1 MSAAMPRPTDLDHR
15 DSGTNGHDDT
25 VVAGTPVVVRRNA
38 GLAALVGAGAS
49 AIAIAYL
56 WRATQSAA
64 PLDWALCLVMAAV
77 AGMYLAHLVDARTP
91 LLVAD
96 DLGVRIR
103 LGNQWR
109 GLPWDAVD
117 RVVVQPRRGPFHDG
131 RLMFAPHSLPRALD
145 GLEPRGRRAATLNQK
160 MYGAAL
166 AVPMG
171 LTTRVSAHGQELA
184 DGLAALAHGRTDV
197 VVVTPTPPPS
207 RPGDPA
213 PEPTADPATLA
224 AEPAPR
230 VADPAPLAAE
240 PASRLAD
247 PATLAGR
254 DPRPRGRRHR
264 ASGPAQPARRDRDD
278 RVPGRQG
285 PQPRPGRRSRR
296 GRRGPVEDASD
307 EQPEPERP
315 VAPAARSA
323 VPLRDT
329 RPALRAQVT
338 RDTPATVLGNAALH
352 PDRYDAEGRR
362 RTALPEGRELR
373 RQGSVDLEFEAAPSA
388 SVFESGRVRPIS
400 TLGDAGRRAGH
411 RRLRHRAGLRPG
423 HRPRAGRGP
432 RPGRPERRRPG
443 RAHPDPPARHR
454 VDRGRRLR
462 AVRRRLLRPRPPA
475 HAGAGAGQGP
485 GAAAPAVRRPLRDRA
500 DQRPPGVRGRAGD
513 RDDREHAQHGRRPQ
527 LGAAGRGRARPGD
540 DLGRRAAVRGRAAG
554 AAAEPDAGA
563 ERVGRHRLR
572 RRQHGSRR
580 RPRRPRPSRSGSRW
594 SAPRPAPRASWSATA
609 RARSSGPARS
619 CSARSAPSRPS
630 RR

>member
-1 MSAAMPRPTDLDHR
+1 MSAAMPRPSDLDHR
-15 DSGTNGHDDT
+15 DTGTNGHDDT

-117 RVVVQPRRGPFHDG
+117 RVVVQPRRGLFRDG

-171 LTTRVSAHGQELA
+171 LTTRRLRA
-184 DGLAALAHGRTDV
+184 
-197 VVVTPTPPPS
+197 
-207 RPGDPA
+207 RPG
-213 PEPTADPATLA
+213 
-224 AEPAPR
+224 
-230 VADPAPLAAE
+230 
-240 PASRLAD
+240 
-247 PATLAGR
+247 
-254 DPRPRGRRHR
+254 
-264 ASGPAQPARRDRDD
+264 ARRRA
-278 RVPGRQG
+278 RGPGARAH
-285 PQPRPGRRSRR
+285 RR
-296 GRRGPVEDASD
+296 GRRGAHPGPRARRPGDSGGGARARGRPTRRLWRPSRPPGCRPGDSGAGRRRPALAASAEPTSRVVEPASRVVEPVETTPSD
-307 EQPEPERP
+307 TP
-315 VAPAARSA
+315 
-323 VPLRDT
+323 T
-329 RPALRAQVT
+329 RPATSRHDADADPDRPARRSLLGGIGTIVSRVAKGRSHDLDADARRGPVRGRVGRGARGRAAGRSGGPV
-338 RDTPATVLGNAALH
+338 RRTPAGGPSGAARAGH
-352 PDRYDAEGRR
+352 PGHPGDRARQRGAAPRPVRR
-362 RTALPEGRELR
+362 RRPSPHAAARGAR
-373 RQGSVDLEFEAAPSA
+373 AAPPGQRRPG
-388 SVFESGRVRPIS
+388 VRGGPVRLGLRVRSRPPD
-400 TLGDAGRRAGH
+400 LHARRPGRRAGH

-423 HRPRAGRGP
+423 HRPRAGGLA

-443 RAHPDPPARHR
+443 RADPDPPARHR

-527 LGAAGRGRARPGD
+527 LGAAGRGRPRPGD
-540 DLGRRAAVRGRAAG
+540 DLGRRAAVRGRAA
-554 AAAEPDAGA
+554 
-563 ERVGRHRLR
+563 RSCCRTR
-572 RRQHGSRR
+572 RR
-580 RPRRPRPSRSGSRW
+580 
-594 SAPRPAPRASWSATA
+594 
-609 RARSSGPARS
+609 
-619 CSARSAPSRPS
+619 C
-630 RR
+630 